1 MIKASASMQHPD
13 HFADRELLPLSPRAC
28 DSSLDPLGHLLPSG
42 ERPKRTGADYRAL
55 WKTAIHQ
62 QILLLRMEKENQ
74 RLEEASRDE
83 LHIRKMKLNYQEV
96 GQCSK
101 EAQTLWERKLTAPGR
116 TTVPQDKEEMY
127 RALCQGIPKNRR
139 GDVWMLLSHQHRLR
153 HRLPQRQQ
161 APDTPYRDLLKQL
174 TAQQHAI
181 LVDLGRTFPTHQYF
195 SAQLGAGQLSLYN
208 LLKAYSLLDTEV
220 GYCQGI
226 SFVAGVLLLHMSEEQ
241 AFDMLKF
248 LMYDLGIRQ
257 QYKPDMVSLQIQ
269 MYQLSRLLHDYHRE
283 LYSHLEEHEI
293 CPSLYAAPWFLTL
306 FASQFP
312 LSFVSRIFDFVFF
325 QGTGVIFKVALCLL
339 SSHEGEIVECD
350 SFESI
355 VDYLKT
361 TLPALTHTQMEQTIA
376 KVMEMDI
383 SKQLHAYEVEYHVLQ
398 DEILDAGP
406 LLDDSDRLDK
416 LEKTNVQLKKQNMDL
431 LEKLQAA
438 RQKIQTLE
446 TSVENFLSRESKMKH
461 MIRSLEQE
469 RAAYQKTIERMRS
482 CLPPDA
488 LTDVEMTQIKT
499 GPNGKAKTAAKKP

>member
-1 MIKASASMQHPD
+1 M
-13 HFADRELLPLSPRAC
+13 F
-28 DSSLDPLGHLLPSG
+28 
-42 ERPKRTGADYRAL
+42 
-55 WKTAIHQ
+55 
-62 QILLLRMEKENQ
+62 N
-74 RLEEASRDE
+74 
-83 LHIRKMKLNYQEV
+83 LH
-96 GQCSK
+96 
-101 EAQTLWERKLTAPGR
+101 
-116 TTVPQDKEEMY
+116 
-127 RALCQGIPKNRR
+127 
-139 GDVWMLLSHQHRLR
+139 
-153 HRLPQRQQ
+153 
-161 APDTPYRDLLKQL
+161 
-174 TAQQHAI
+174 
-181 LVDLGRTFPTHQYF
+181 
-195 SAQLGAGQLSLYN
+195 
-208 LLKAYSLLDTEV
+208 
-220 GYCQGI
+220 
-226 SFVAGVLLLHMSEEQ
+226 
-241 AFDMLKF
+241 
-248 LMYDLGIRQ
+248 
-257 QYKPDMVSLQIQ
+257 QIQ

-283 LYSHLEEHEI
+283 LYNHFEEHEI

-312 LSFVSRIFDFVFF
+312 LSFVSRIFDFVFV

-398 DEILDAGP
+398 DEMLDVGTLP
-406 LLDDSDRLDK
+406 DDSDRLDK
-416 LEKTNVQLKKQNMDL
+416 LEKTNGQLKKQNMDL